1 MPITSLSPSSPS
13 ENVFVLSS
21 SEGKGRT
28 SEVILSAITFQL
40 AIFWPTRIRYSTT
53 VKPIDIRSTRQTVCN
68 NILHAGVNHSFENT
82 GINLATAQKPST
94 LSPRADA
101 RRVKMKT
108 AVSDNHV
115 LMCHRINLA
124 AIADHSN
131 VCSVIALF
139 SCTEGRGKIQNG
151 RRGSPII
158 RSNYSAGTIRANIR
172 I

>member
-1 MPITSLSPSSPS
+1 M
-13 ENVFVLSS
+13 
-21 SEGKGRT
+21 
-28 SEVILSAITFQL
+28 
-40 AIFWPTRIRYSTT
+40 
-53 VKPIDIRSTRQTVCN
+53 CN

-115 LMCHRINLA
+115 LMYHRINLA

-131 VCSVIALF
+131 VCSVIAPLCSTVQRGGEKFTSLPPPGSLQLF
-139 SCTEGRGKIQNG
+139 D
-151 RRGSPII
+151 PII
-158 RSNYSAGTIRANIR
+158 RLAFVRLYSYINTFGSSLDFKRNTFGMG
-172 I
+172 

>member
-1 MPITSLSPSSPS
+1 MPITSLSLFPPSR
-13 ENVFVLSS
+13 L
-21 SEGKGRT
+21 RT
-28 SEVILSAITFQL
+28 IFIRRERSHERSNTAITFQL

-82 GINLATAQKPST
+82 GINLATAQKSST
-94 LSPRADA
+94 LSPSVADA

-115 LMCHRINLA
+115 LMYHRINLA

-131 VCSVIALF
+131 VCSVIAPLRSIVSKGGQKF
-139 SCTEGRGKIQNG
+139 TPSSEGF
-151 RRGSPII
+151 
-158 RSNYSAGTIRANIR
+158 SNYSTQLFGWHDSLVIR